1 MFFMKRTSLFI
12 FCISTSILTLAQSF
26 PGYNTSNYSGVNG
39 VFFNPANVTGS
50 KFKWNVNLFSLNAGI
65 ANNNASFSLKN
76 IASTFGDDVD
86 SLLFGDS
93 KKNTSGLVNM
103 DIQGPS
109 FMLDVSKKSSIAFTS
124 RIRVMANVADL
135 DGQFIQSINDNLSS
149 STFPITLQS
158 TKNQK
163 VIVNGWTDWGL
174 TFGHVFLDKG
184 PHFFKAGVTAKYLA
198 GATNNYANID
208 NLNGTLNKN
217 LAGDVYLTNA
227 SGKVAIG
234 VAGIDF
240 SDDDADFT
248 DAINFKSSGFGADLG
263 FVYEFRPG
271 NKDAYKLKAGVAILD
286 IGSVKYTTDL
296 NQSGS
301 YTVNIPAGTQWY
313 PEDLDDKSLSEIKD
327 YLDASPYFT
336 NNGTSSEK
344 YKVSLPTRL
353 QVNVDYA
360 AAKNF
365 FVNLGGHINLVPK
378 SNVYSSFYYN
388 SFMLT
393 PRFENKVFGV
403 YLPLSY
409 NELSGFNAGFSFR
422 VGPVFFGSGAII
434 NAAMDKSKQADFYFG
449 VRFGGLKKK

>member
-1 MFFMKRTSLFI
+1 MKKTSLFL
-12 FCISTSILTLAQSF
+12 FCISISILGLAQNF

-39 VFFNPANVTGS
+39 VFFNPANVAGS
-50 KFKWNVNLFSLNAGI
+50 KFKWNVNLLGLNAGV

-76 IASTFGDDVD
+76 IASTFDDDVD

-93 KKNTSGLVNM
+93 KKNTSGLVNL
-103 DIQGPS
+103 DIQGLS
-109 FMLDVSKKSSIAFTS
+109 FMFDVSKKSSIAFTS
-124 RIRVMANVADL
+124 RVRVMANIADL

-149 STFPITLQS
+149 STFPLTLQS
-158 TKNQK
+158 NRNQR
-163 VIVNGWTDWGL
+163 VIVNGWTDWGI
-174 TFGHVFLDKG
+174 TFGHTFLDKG

-208 NLNGTLNKN
+208 NLNGTLDDNV
-217 LAGDVYLTNA
+217 LGDVYLTNA
-227 SGKVAIG
+227 TGKVTIG

-248 DAINFKSSGFGADLG
+248 DAVNFKSSGVGADLG
-263 FVYEFRPG
+263 FVYEYRPG
-271 NKDAYKLKAGVAILD
+271 NKDAYKFKAGVAVLD
-286 IGSVKYTTDL
+286 IGSVKYTPDPD
-296 NQSGS
+296 QSGS
-301 YTVNIPAGTQWY
+301 YTINVPQGAQWY
-313 PEDLDDKSLSEIKD
+313 PKDLDGKSLSEIKD

-336 NNGTSSEK
+336 NNGSSSTS
-344 YKVSLPTRL
+344 YKVSLPTTL
-353 QVNVDYA
+353 QLNIDYA

-365 FVNLGGHINLVPK
+365 FVNLGGQINLVP
-378 SNVYSSFYYN
+378 NNNAYSSFYYN

>member
-1 MFFMKRTSLFI
+1 MKKTSLFL
-12 FCISTSILTLAQSF
+12 FCISISILGFAQNF

-39 VFFNPANVTGS
+39 VFSNPANVAGS
-50 KFKWNVNLFSLNAGI
+50 KFKWNVNLLGLNAGV

-76 IASTFGDDVD
+76 IASTFDDDVD

-93 KKNTSGLVNM
+93 KKNTSGLVNL
-103 DIQGPS
+103 DIQGLS
-109 FMLDVSKKSSIAFTS
+109 FMFDVSKKSSIAFTS
-124 RIRVMANVADL
+124 RIRVMANIADL

-149 STFPITLQS
+149 STFPLTLQS
-158 TKNQK
+158 NKNQK
-163 VIVNGWTDWGL
+163 IIVNGWTDWGV
-174 TFGHVFLDKG
+174 TFGHTFLDKG

-208 NLNGTLNKN
+208 NLNGTLDDNI
-217 LAGDVYLTNA
+217 LGDVYLTNA
-227 SGKVAIG
+227 TGKVTIG

-248 DAINFKSSGFGADLG
+248 DAVNFKSSGFGADLG
-263 FVYEFRPG
+263 FVYEYRPG
-271 NKDAYKLKAGVAILD
+271 NNDAYKFKAGVAVLD
-286 IGSVKYTTDL
+286 VGSVKYTPDPT
-296 NQSGS
+296 QSGS
-301 YTVNIPAGTQWY
+301 YTVNIPQGQQWF

-336 NNGTSSEK
+336 NNGASSAS
-344 YKVSLPTRL
+344 YKVSLPTTL

-365 FVNLGGHINLVPK
+365 FVNLGGQINLVPN
-378 SNVYSSFYYN
+378 SNIYSSFYYN

-409 NELSGFNAGFSFR
+409 NELSGFNAGLSFR
-422 VGPVFFGSGAII
+422 AGPVFFGSGAII